1 MAQIHDQAVVAG
13 DEAPELA
20 PSAATGK
27 VWRSPVAWGLAL
39 MFGMTSLITYSMFT
53 WLPKVLSEAG
63 GSAALGGGMVAL
75 FSTLG
80 LVSALTM
87 PALATRIRNPLWLVL
102 ACAAL
107 YLVAFL
113 GLLLAPMKWPLA
125 WVALLGLGPST
136 FPLALTMI
144 NLRTRSSAG
153 SAVLSGFMQGV
164 GYTLACA
171 GPFLFGWLHAL
182 TGAWTWPFAFLGLC
196 LLVLVLGGYLV
207 SKPRMLEDTW

>member
-1 MAQIHDQAVVAG
+1 
-13 DEAPELA
+13 
-20 PSAATGK
+20 
-27 VWRSPVAWGLAL
+27 
-39 MFGMTSLITYSMFT
+39 
-53 WLPKVLSEAG
+53 
-63 GSAALGGGMVAL
+63 MVAL

-182 TGAWTWPFAFLGLC
+182 TGTWTWPFAFLGLC